1 MNLDSKGKNR
11 ARNPPRWIPAMI
23 VVGNHPNMA
32 CFTTT
37 IMSQNISS
45 ASCRCNP
52 TVAPQS
58 RVGRRGRLATWRGYK
73 A

>member
-1 MNLDSKGKNR
+1 MNLDSKRKNR

-37 IMSQNISS
+37 IMAQNISFTP
-45 ASCRCNP
+45 CPCNR
-52 TVAPQS
+52 VWS
-58 RVGRRGRLATWRGYK
+58 RHVQENLAKGEI
-73 A
+73 